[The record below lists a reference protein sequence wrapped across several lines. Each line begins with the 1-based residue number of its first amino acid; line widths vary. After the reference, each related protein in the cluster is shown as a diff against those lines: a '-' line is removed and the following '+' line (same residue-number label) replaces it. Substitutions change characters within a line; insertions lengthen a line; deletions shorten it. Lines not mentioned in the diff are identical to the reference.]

1 MSPSRHSSADSH
13 RQGRGR
19 IGRSA
24 ERAPVARRAQ
34 DREQNADDRSQPSAI
49 AILRSACYSRLN
61 AWQIWPSAT
70 RATIRR
76 MVHGARLAATT
87 APASETYYPRA
98 QRQRRATDPISAKTE
113 VGSDPSAVGT
123 RSSGGMERLKVQ
135 GLEGRVFYCPFVQY
149 VAQGR
154 GLVVVRPVSY
164 GIEIRATSARLG
176 SVCRARA
183 LCARLLHRRGL
194 IGTLGNFRLSSARP
208 YRASATPG
216 RAASLYPILL
226 EYHERH

>member
-113 VGSDPSAVGT
+113 VGSPTPPPSEPDRAGAWSDS
-123 RSSGGMERLKVQ
+123 RYKDS
-135 GLEGRVFYCPFVQY
+135 RVEYFIVICAI

-164 GIEIRATSARLG
+164 
-176 SVCRARA
+176 
-183 LCARLLHRRGL
+183 
-194 IGTLGNFRLSSARP
+194 
-208 YRASATPG
+208 ASTG
-216 RAASLYPILL
+216 
-226 EYHERH
+226 

>member
-123 RSSGGMERLKVQ
+123 RSSGGMRHGATQ
-135 GLEGRVFYCPFVQY
+135 GTRTRGSSILLSFVQLWPR
-149 VAQGR
+149 AEGWWWC
-154 GLVVVRPVSY
+154 GLSRTQVRD
-164 GIEIRATSARLG
+164 R
-176 SVCRARA
+176 
-183 LCARLLHRRGL
+183 
-194 IGTLGNFRLSSARP
+194 
-208 YRASATPG
+208 
-216 RAASLYPILL
+216 
-226 EYHERH
+226 

>member
-1 MSPSRHSSADSH
+1 MLQSIERMANLAQRNTGHHPAHGPWSALGGHH
-13 RQGRGR
+13 RTSERD
-19 IGRSA
+19 ILSESA
-24 ERAPVARRAQ
+24 TPTAR
-34 DREQNADDRSQPSAI
+34 DGSDLRENG
-49 AILRSACYSRLN
+49 SRLRPLRRRN
-61 AWQIWPSAT
+61 PIERGHAAW
-70 RATIRR
+70 
-76 MVHGARLAATT
+76 
-87 APASETYYPRA
+87 
-98 QRQRRATDPISAKTE
+98 
-113 VGSDPSAVGT
+113 SDS
-123 RSSGGMERLKVQ
+123 RYKDS
-135 GLEGRVFYCPFVQY
+135 RVEYFIVICAI

>member
-34 DREQNADDRSQPSAI
+34 DREQNADGRSQPSAI
-49 AILRSACYSRLN
+49 SILRSACYSRLN

-113 VGSDPSAVGT
+113 ESALRPLRRRNPIERGHGATQGT
-123 RSSGGMERLKVQ
+123 RTRGSS
-135 GLEGRVFYCPFVQY
+135 
-149 VAQGR
+149 
-154 GLVVVRPVSY
+154 
-164 GIEIRATSARLG
+164 
-176 SVCRARA
+176 
-183 LCARLLHRRGL
+183 
-194 IGTLGNFRLSSARP
+194 
-208 YRASATPG
+208 
-216 RAASLYPILL
+216 ILL
-226 EYHERH
+226 FHLCNMWPRAEGWWWCGLSRTG

>member
-123 RSSGGMERLKVQ
+123 RSSGGMRHGATQGTRTRGSSILLSICAICGPGQRAGGGAACLVRDRDKGDLGASRQRL
-135 GLEGRVFYCPFVQY
+135 
-149 VAQGR
+149 
-154 GLVVVRPVSY
+154 S
-164 GIEIRATSARLG
+164 
-176 SVCRARA
+176 RARIV
-183 LCARLLHRRGL
+183 CA
-194 IGTLGNFRLSSARP
+194 A
-208 YRASATPG
+208 
-216 RAASLYPILL
+216 AASQRAHRYARQLPPLICPALQSL
-226 EYHERH
+226 GHAWARCISLSDPPRIP